1 MPKGNP
7 TAQTKASEK
16 YQKKIG
22 LKAKAFKL
30 NESLVNE
37 FKLTCERMGVS
48 QASMISEFMEDFIEK
63 HK

>member
-7 TAQTKASEK
+7 TAQTRASEK

-22 LKAKAFKL
+22 LAAKAYKL
-30 NESLVNE
+30 NETLAND
-37 FKLTCERMGVS
+37 FKATCERIGVS
-48 QASMISEFMEDFIEK
+48 QASAISEFMAEFIEK

>member
-16 YQKKIG
+16 YQKKAG

-30 NESLVNE
+30 NENLVNE
-37 FKLTCERMGVS
+37 FKLTCERMGIS
-48 QASMISEFMEDFIEK
+48 QASAISEFMEDFIEK

>member
-22 LKAKAFKL
+22 MAAKTYKL
-30 NESLVNE
+30 NEALANE
-37 FKLTCERMGVS
+37 FKSACERIGVS
-48 QASMISEFMEDFIEK
+48 QASAISEFMTEFIEK